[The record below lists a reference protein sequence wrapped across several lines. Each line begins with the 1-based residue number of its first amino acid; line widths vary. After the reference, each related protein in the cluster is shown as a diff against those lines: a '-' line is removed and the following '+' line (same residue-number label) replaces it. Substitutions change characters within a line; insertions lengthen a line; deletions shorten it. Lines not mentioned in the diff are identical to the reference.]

1 MTKVKTSDQKR
12 VGEFIEAVYTVYKDL
27 YFTYLE
33 VNPLVVKPDGIYV
46 LDLAAKI
53 DQTAEFLCSSKWGK
67 IGFPPPFGREAFPE
81 VRSTFYFNIM
91 STFLFKILFQHFISI
106 FNFNISFQQFISTFL
121 FKIFQ
126 KNDFSFTEEN
136 FKLNQSFSFLG
147 SIHCRIGCEKW
158 SLS

>member
-91 STFLFKILFQHFISI
+91 STFFFKILFQH
-106 FNFNISFQQFISTFL
+106 FISTFL

>member
-91 STFLFKILFQHFISI
+91 STFLFKILFQHFIS
-106 FNFNISFQQFISTFL
+106 TFL